1 MTALGDFTAGDV
13 LTAADLNDIG
23 TWTTYTPVWTGVTV
37 GNGTVTARYC
47 QINKLVFWQVE
58 LVVGSTTSVGTTNVR
73 ITYPVSAAQY
83 FLAGNGGQVT
93 HEDATGTDYIGT
105 LIRFDVNG
113 AYVYVV
119 GASSTYASVGPISS
133 TVPFTW
139 AAGDRIIIQDFY
151 EAA

>member
-1 MTALGDFTAGDV
+1 MATLGTFVSGQV
-13 LTAADLNDIG
+13 LTAAELNDIG

-58 LVVGSTTSVGTTNVR
+58 LVVGSTTSVGTSNVR
-73 ITYPVSAAQY
+73 ITYPVPAAQIH
-83 FLAGNGGQVT
+83 LSGNGGQVT
-93 HEDATGTDYIGT
+93 HEDVDGVDYIGT
-105 LIRFDVNG
+105 LIRLSG
-113 AYVYVV
+113 AGCYVYVV
-119 GASSTYASVGPISS
+119 GASSTYASVGPISP

-139 AAGDRIIIQDFY
+139 AAGDRIVIQDFY